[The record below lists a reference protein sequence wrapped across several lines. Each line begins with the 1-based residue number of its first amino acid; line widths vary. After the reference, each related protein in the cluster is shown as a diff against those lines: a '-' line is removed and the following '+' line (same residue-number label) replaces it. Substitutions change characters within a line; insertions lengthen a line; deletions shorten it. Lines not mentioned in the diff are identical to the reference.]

1 MKKKV
6 TCRGGGWEGGRY
18 LSKIENGVSACLSDG
33 KIEDLHM
40 LCLLCFTKERTNERT
55 VKHKM
60 AATGKENEALPR
72 RVESSFKVSDT
83 HPSWGQYYEPY
94 WIRNCRL
101 AACFYL
107 SEAVQCWLHWFQL
120 KMKKLISIGLGMFL
134 GRRPLGISWRC

>member
-1 MKKKV
+1 MLTVPPLYVFFFKISF
-6 TCRGGGWEGGRY
+6 
-18 LSKIENGVSACLSDG
+18 SKNLTAILKCLDVAGFSGLSDG

-83 HPSWGQYYEPY
+83 HPIWGKYYEHY

-107 SEAVQCWLHWFQL
+107 SEAVQCWLHRLQS
-120 KMKKLISIGLGMFL
+120 KH
-134 GRRPLGISWRC
+134 